1 MEIKNLEI
9 ILALDS
15 EKHFNR
21 AAEKLN
27 ISQPALSM
35 KLKSLENEIGVKLVR
50 RGKNY
55 IGLTPEGEVLKDK
68 FQKIITEYSNIK
80 QLSSELKNNLTGT
93 LKIGVIPTALID
105 ISFLLNN
112 FVKKFQNV
120 KLQVF
125 SMSSNEIDKNLHD
138 FKLDLGISYLENE
151 PILGVE
157 KIPLYKET
165 YYLISKI
172 DDLKNLK
179 SINWHQCGDLDLC
192 LISKENQFRRILDA
206 VFKENNI
213 NPKVL
218 IESNSLT
225 HIYSHV
231 NSSTFSTIMPYI
243 FTQSFNYDEGTNF
256 IKLVSPEISHK
267 VGIVHIKD
275 AGPSPVKNNFLKF
288 LKDLN
293 K

>member
-35 KLKSLENEIGVKLVR
+35 KLKSLENEIGIKLVK

-55 IGLTPEGEVLKDK
+55 IGLTSEGEVLKERFK
-68 FQKIITEYSNIK
+68 NIVKEYSNIK
-80 QLSSELKNNLTGT
+80 QLSSELKNNLTGN
-93 LKIGVIPTALID
+93 LRIGVIPTALLD
-105 ISFLLNN
+105 VSFLLNN
-112 FVKKFQNV
+112 FVKKFKNV
-120 KLQVF
+120 KLEVF

-165 YYLISKI
+165 YYLISKNK
-172 DDLKNLK
+172 DLKDLK
-179 SINWHQCGDLDLC
+179 KIKWQECGNLDLC
-192 LISKENQFRRILDA
+192 LISKENQFRRILDSI
-206 VFKENNI
+206 FKENNVSP
-213 NPKVL
+213 NVL

-231 NSSTFSTIMPYI
+231 NSSNLSTIMPFI
-243 FTQSFNYDEGTNF
+243 FTHSFNYDDGTNF
-256 IKLVSPEISHK
+256 IKLVSPEISHNI
-267 VGIVHIKD
+267 GIVHIGEE
-275 AGPSPVKNNFLKF
+275 GPSPIKDNFLKY
-288 LKDLN
+288 LKNFD